1 MAPKIKFVNSSM
13 NSMNNGN
20 AMIDINPMLK
30 NQQIL
35 QIHQ

>member
-1 MAPKIKFVNSSM
+1 M

-35 QIHQ
+35 QIHQWIYE